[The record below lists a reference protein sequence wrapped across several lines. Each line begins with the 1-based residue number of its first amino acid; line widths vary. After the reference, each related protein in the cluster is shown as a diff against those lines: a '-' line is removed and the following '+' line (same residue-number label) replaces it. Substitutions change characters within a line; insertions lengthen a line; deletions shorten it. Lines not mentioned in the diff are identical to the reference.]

1 MTLYSL
7 ALFVHIVGA
16 LMLFT
21 AFTSEGIAL
30 FHLRRATTSAEVE
43 MWEGVAGLARIFGPA
58 SVVAILASGLYMMVS
73 SWGWVPWLAIGL
85 FAWLLVAVMG
95 AINGIRLSLVVRETR
110 TDATAFSRLR
120 SPAFVISWLTR
131 LAIGLG
137 IVFLMTDK
145 PVLVWSLVCLAVA
158 AAAGAVAGLLASR
171 QTTAH

>member
-16 LMLFT
+16 LTLFT
-21 AFTSEGIAL
+21 AFTTEGIAL
-30 FHLRRATTSAEVE
+30 FHLRRAATSVQVA

-73 SWGWVPWLAIGL
+73 SWGWVPWLAVGL

-95 AINGIRLSLVVRETR
+95 AINGIRLSLVVRQTR
-110 TDATAFSRLR
+110 TDAGAFGRLR

-145 PVLVWSLVCLAVA
+145 PVLLWAIACIAVA
-158 AAAGAVAGLLASR
+158 AAAGALGGLLVSR
-171 QTTAH
+171 QTAAV